1 MKKVCSAFICLVY
14 LLSFASC
21 SNPSGKISEINPSPS
36 DKYQVDEV
44 NWSGGATAGESYLVV
59 ELSDEN
65 GFAAASDSEPET
77 GIVIEETRYSYAT
90 DYSITWDS
98 NDSFIA
104 QWASPQSASFEVA
117 RITIADGE
125 YTISS
130 GSVYIDLEDSF
141 FSDFE
146 TDGDIVH
153 LTCQLRLYNDFD
165 ESVRVTLDGRAGESD
180 IGQLLSDGEL
190 LVLNESGEPLVYEL
204 EPCSSEYLTVVFTG
218 SKGPGDTKT
227 DRNLPPWIY
236 LHYYN

>member
-59 ELSDEN
+59 ELSDED
-65 GFAAASDSEPET
+65 GFAAASDSEPEA

-98 NDSFIA
+98 DDSFIA

-117 RITIADGE
+117 HITIADGE
-125 YTISS
+125 YTISR

-146 TDGDIVH
+146 TDGDIVY

>member
-1 MKKVCSAFICLVY
+1 MIPYHKDR
-14 LLSFASC
+14 
-21 SNPSGKISEINPSPS
+21 G
-36 DKYQVDEV
+36 
-44 NWSGGATAGESYLVV
+44 
-59 ELSDEN
+59 
-65 GFAAASDSEPET
+65 
-77 GIVIEETRYSYAT
+77 YAT

-98 NDSFIA
+98 DDSFIA

-130 GSVYIDLEDSF
+130 GSV
-141 FSDFE
+141 
-146 TDGDIVH
+146 
-153 LTCQLRLYNDFD
+153 YNDFD

>member
-1 MKKVCSAFICLVY
+1 MKKVCSAVICLVY

-59 ELSDEN
+59 ELSDED
-65 GFAAASDSEPET
+65 GFAAVSDSEPET
-77 GIVIEETRYSYAT
+77 SIVIEETRYSYAT
-90 DYSITWDS
+90 DYTITWESD
-98 NDSFIA
+98 DSFIA

-146 TDGDIVH
+146 TDGDIVY

-165 ESVRVTLDGRAGESD
+165 ESVRVTLDGRAEESD

-204 EPCSSEYLTVVFTG
+204 EPCSNEYLTVVFTG

>member
-44 NWSGGATAGESYLVV
+44 NWSGGATAGESYIIV
-59 ELSDEN
+59 ELSDED
-65 GFAAASDSEPET
+65 GFSAVADSEPET

-98 NDSFIA
+98 DDSFIA

-146 TDGDIVH
+146 TDGGIVY
-153 LTCQLRLYNDFD
+153 LTCQLKLYNDFD

>member
-1 MKKVCSAFICLVY
+1 MKNVCSAFICLVY

-59 ELSDEN
+59 ELSDED
-65 GFAAASDSEPET
+65 GFAAVSDSEPET

-90 DYSITWDS
+90 DYTITWESD
-98 NDSFIA
+98 DSFIA